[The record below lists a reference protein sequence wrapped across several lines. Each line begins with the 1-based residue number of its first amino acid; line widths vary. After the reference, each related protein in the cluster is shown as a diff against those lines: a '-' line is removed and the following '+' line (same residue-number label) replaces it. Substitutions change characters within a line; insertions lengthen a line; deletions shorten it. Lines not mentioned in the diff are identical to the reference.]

1 MLGRKQV
8 NPVFSIGRMVL
19 INVHALF
26 ATNGQNSNRTVH
38 YNAANHTS
46 PHGLTADTLD
56 KSRMGSS
63 LCISPMNLI
72 LGIENVFRML
82 NLPCSV

>member
-26 ATNGQNSNRTVH
+26 ATNGQNS
-38 YNAANHTS
+38 
-46 PHGLTADTLD
+46 TL
-56 KSRMGSS
+56 
-63 LCISPMNLI
+63 
-72 LGIENVFRML
+72 
-82 NLPCSV
+82 